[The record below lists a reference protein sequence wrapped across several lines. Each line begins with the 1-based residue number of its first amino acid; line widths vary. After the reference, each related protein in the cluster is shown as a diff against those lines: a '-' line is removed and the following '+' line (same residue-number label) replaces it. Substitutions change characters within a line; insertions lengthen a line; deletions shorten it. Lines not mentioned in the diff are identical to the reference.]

1 MSEGFVKLP
10 REIVYWR
17 WFSDPD
23 VLRLYIF
30 LLTKAAFKKTEY
42 KNETLEAG
50 QVLTGRKL
58 LAEQLGIN
66 ESKVRRLLEKL
77 KSSGDISVKSTNKY
91 SVITLLKWGE
101 TQKSDYFFAGKRPT
115 TDQQL
120 TNNRPHN
127 NNLNNSNNFKKKG
140 ADAREKKYDIYSGS
154 IDWSKMDLIINGG

>member
-17 WFSDPD
+17 WFSDPN

-30 LLTKAAFKKTEY
+30 LLTKATFKKAEY

-50 QVLTGRKL
+50 QVLTGRKA
-58 LAEQLGIN
+58 LAEQLGIS
-66 ESKVRRLLEKL
+66 ESNVRRLLEKL

-101 TQKSDYFFAGKRPT
+101 TQGNDYFFANKRPT
-115 TDQQL
+115 TEQQP
-120 TNNRPHN
+120 TNNRTQYKKEKNVN
-127 NNLNNSNNFKKKG
+127 NVKNNS
-140 ADAREKKYDIYSGS
+140 APAREKKYDIHSGS
-154 IDWSKMDLIINGG
+154 IDWSQMDLIINGG